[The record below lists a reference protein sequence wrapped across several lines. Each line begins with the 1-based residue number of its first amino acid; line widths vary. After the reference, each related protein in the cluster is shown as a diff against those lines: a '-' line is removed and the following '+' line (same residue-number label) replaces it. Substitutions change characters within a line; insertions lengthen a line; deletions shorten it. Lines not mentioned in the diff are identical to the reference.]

1 LTVTLLAA
9 LFLEAAAV
17 ILLRHR
23 LGRYWLRHPVTL
35 VVLASAVY
43 QGLSPALLAI
53 PSIGAWDNFRIGIQ
67 PGFADNAALLTSAGM
82 LAFTVAYLATR
93 PGQAI
98 RTADPAAV
106 RAAAIVLDWRWLT
119 AACVPL
125 AVLTYQGRG
134 YNGAVTI
141 AGSAT
146 PLGSDLAG
154 TFFIVLTVLASF
166 SFLLKYSTRWFIP
179 VLIAQ
184 SVVLA
189 AAGERTPVTTDAIAL
204 VIMLAAAGFRPRPRQ
219 LCGAAV
225 IALAAVLAITG
236 LRAHQGRSLFS
247 GDSGISARLS
257 ALGDGVASF
266 TGPTAAGLS
275 APSLLTQAVVR
286 LDGTA
291 FTAGI
296 LQAVHSGQPRFSPAY
311 VPDSL
316 LLTVPSSAWSSKLAH
331 ASALNPDSLETG
343 GFGLQQVNFLPT
355 LPGLYA
361 GFLSAPWLVLFL
373 AFLGLLCGWGERWLF
388 RRCTPA
394 RFVLLAGAVIAAL
407 VYEAGLPAMLVQLRA
422 AAAIAVVVKV
432 TGLARGWS
440 TSPGPRSRGRTSP
453 AAGGLPVGPD
463 RPGQRAALRAE

>member
-1 LTVTLLAA
+1 LTITLLAA

-23 LGRYWLRHPVTL
+23 LGRQWLRHPVAL

-43 QGLSPALLAI
+43 QGLFPALLAI
-53 PSIGAWDNFRIGIQ
+53 PSVGAWDNFRIGIQ
-67 PGFADNAALLTSAGM
+67 PGFADDAALLTAAGM
-82 LAFTVAYLATR
+82 LAFTVGYLATR
-93 PGQAI
+93 PEQAI

-106 RAAAIVLDWRWLT
+106 RAAAGVLDWKWLT
-119 AACVPL
+119 GACVPL
-125 AVLTYQGRG
+125 AVLTYEGRG

-146 PLGSDLAG
+146 SVGSDLAG
-154 TFFIVLTVLASF
+154 TFFIVLVLLAAF

-204 VIMLAAAGFRPRPRQ
+204 VLMLAAAGSRPRRRQ

-236 LRAHQGRSLFS
+236 LRAQQGRSLFA

-257 ALGDGVASF
+257 ALGAGVASF
-266 TGPTAAGLS
+266 AGPSATGPPAPGLLAQAAI
-275 APSLLTQAVVR
+275 R

-296 LQAVHSGQPRFSPAY
+296 LQAVHSGQPRLSPAY
-311 VPDSL
+311 VPESL
-316 LLTVPSSAWSSKLAH
+316 LLTVPSSLWSSKLAH
-331 ASALNPDSLETG
+331 GTALNPDSLETG
-343 GFGLQQVNFLPT
+343 SFGLQQVNFLPT

-361 GFLSAPWLVLFL
+361 GFLSPPWLALFL

-388 RRCTPA
+388 RHCTPA

-422 AAAIAVVVKV
+422 AAAIAVLVRI

-440 TSPGPRSRGRTSP
+440 TSPDPPSRGRTSP
-453 AAGGLPVGPD
+453 TAAGWSA
-463 RPGQRAALRAE
+463 RRQ